1 LGLDK
6 GKKLQDF
13 FVDEKVAQEKRKTI
27 PILVDSEKIVWI
39 VGYRIDERVKVKPE
53 TRKVL
58 IINVKE
64 LS

>member
-1 LGLDK
+1 Y
-6 GKKLQDF
+6 
-13 FVDEKVAQEKRKTI
+13 
-27 PILVDSEKIVWI
+27 LVDSEKIVWI